1 MSWPSWSE
9 PSHKGSS
16 FEHGEATI
24 EASLNPCFSSAA
36 RHVLSLKS
44 QVGGVGKGVGGLR
57 MVVELAKR
65 IGGQIIKPFA
75 LTSPATKGSRKS
87 ACAWKPPNLSS
98 G

>member
-24 EASLNPCFSSAA
+24 AASLNSCFSSAA
-36 RHVLSLKS
+36 RQVLSLSS

-65 IGGQIIKPFA
+65 IGGQTIQPCA
-75 LTSPATKGSRKS
+75 LTSSATNGSRKS
-87 ACAWKPPNLSS
+87 ARAWKPPNLSS